1 MKKTWIF
8 SLLFCMSA
16 MLILAESPALAQAGW
31 NWPED
36 KATAEEKNALYTDLL
51 KQDNYEAALPHLQ
64 WLLTNAPDLNVSLYI
79 NGAKIYEGLAEAESD
94 PAKTVEYQEEALAMY
109 DKRIKYFNDESDVL
123 NRKAYTAYKYYKD
136 NKAKYPEL
144 VELFAKVFQ
153 LNGVNTMDNNLL
165 AFMDVVRR
173 HKLSGGD
180 ISDEQVLDYYTKIMD
195 VIDLKK
201 AKGTN
206 IDRLEKYAENIDKLL
221 TATVTV
227 DCAFV
232 ENNLGPKLKANPSD
246 LQMAKK
252 VFQLLLTG
260 KCSDS
265 PLFIESAKIVN
276 EHEPSYGVAKIIAVK
291 SAAEGNNEVAFQYYD
306 QAIELAD
313 DQQKKAEIYLDMAKI
328 NATQGQKSTARANA
342 RKALSFDPS
351 MSDAY
356 NLIGNLYFGSFEECR
371 GGESKVKDRAVYIA
385 AYEMYKK
392 AGNTQAMENARGQ
405 FPSIGEI
412 FEEGMQEG
420 QSVTVGCWI
429 QENVSL
435 QRRPS

>member
-8 SLLFCMSA
+8 SFVFCLGA
-16 MLILAESPALAQAGW
+16 VLVAKAQPGW

-51 KQDNYEAALPHLQ
+51 KQDNFKGALPHLE

-79 NGAKIYEGLAEAESD
+79 NGAKIYEGLADTESD
-94 PAKTVEYQEEALAMY
+94 PAKTVEYQDKALSMY
-109 DKRIKYFNDESDVL
+109 DKRIQYFNDESDVL

-144 VELFAKVFQ
+144 VTLFEKVFE
-153 LNGVNTMDNNLL
+153 LNGVNTLDNNLL

-173 HKLSGGD
+173 YKLSGGD
-180 ISDEQVLDYYTKIMD
+180 ISDEKVLEYYDKIMA
-195 VIDLKK
+195 VIDQKI
-201 AKGTN
+201 AKGVN
-206 IDRLEKYAENIDKLL
+206 VDRLKKYAENIDKLL

-227 DCAFV
+227 DCPFV
-232 ENNLGPKLKANPSD
+232 ENNLGPKLRANPSD
-246 LQMAKK
+246 LTMAKK
-252 VFQLLLTG
+252 IFQLLLTG

-265 PLFIESAKIVN
+265 PLFVEAAKVVN
-276 EHEPSYGVAKIIAVK
+276 EQEPSYGVAKVIAVK
-291 SAAEGNNEVAFQYYD
+291 AAADGDNETAFKYYN

-342 RKALSFDPS
+342 RKALSMDPS
-351 MSDAY
+351 QIEAY
-356 NLIGNLYFGSFEECR
+356 TLIGNLYFSSYEECR
-371 GGESKVKDRAVYIA
+371 GGESKVKDRGVFLA

-392 AGNTQAMENARGQ
+392 AGNTDAMEKAKEQ

-420 QSVTVGCWI
+420 QSMMVGCWI
-429 QENVSL
+429 QENVTL

>member
-1 MKKTWIF
+1 M
-8 SLLFCMSA
+8 FCLGTVMIIA
-16 MLILAESPALAQAGW
+16 ITPAVAQPGW

-36 KATAEEKNALYTDLL
+36 KAKAEESNALYTDFM
-51 KQDNYEAALPHLQ
+51 KQDNFKEALPHLN

-79 NGAKIYEGLAEAESD
+79 NGAKIYEGLADAETD
-94 PAKTVEYQEEALAMY
+94 PAKTVEYQDMALSMY
-109 DKRIKYFNDESDVL
+109 DKRIQYFNDESDVL

-144 VELFAKVFQ
+144 LDLFKKVFDQ
-153 LNGVNTMDNNLL
+153 NGVNTLDNNLL

-173 HKLSGGD
+173 YKVSGGD
-180 ISDEQVLDYYTKIMD
+180 ISDAQVIEYYGQIMD
-195 VIDLKK
+195 VIDQKK
-201 AKGTN
+201 AKKTN
-206 IDRLEKYAENIDKLL
+206 LDRLEKYSENIDKLL

-227 DCAFV
+227 DCKFV
-232 ENNLGPKLKANPSD
+232 EDNLGPKMKANPSD
-246 LQMAKK
+246 LPMAKK
-252 VFQLLLTG
+252 VFQLLITG

-265 PLFIESAKIVN
+265 PLFVESAKIVH
-276 EHEPSYGVAKIIAVK
+276 EHEPTYGVAKIIAVK
-291 SAAEGNNEVAFQYYD
+291 SAADGDNELAFQYYN

-351 MSDAY
+351 MTDAY

-371 GGESKVKDRAVYIA
+371 GGESKVKDRAVFIA
-385 AYEMYKK
+385 AFEMYKK
-392 AGNTQAMENARGQ
+392 AGNTEAMENARGQ

-420 QSVTVGCWI
+420 QSITVGCWI

>member
-1 MKKTWIF
+1 M
-8 SLLFCMSA
+8 FCLGA
-16 MLILAESPALAQAGW
+16 VLVAKAQPGW

-51 KQDNYEAALPHLQ
+51 KQDNFKGALPHLE

-79 NGAKIYEGLAEAESD
+79 NGAKIYEGLADTESD
-94 PAKTVEYQEEALAMY
+94 PAKTVEYQDKALSMY
-109 DKRIKYFNDESDVL
+109 DKRIQYFNDESDVL

-144 VELFAKVFQ
+144 VTLFEKVFE
-153 LNGVNTMDNNLL
+153 LNGVNTLDNNLL

-173 HKLSGGD
+173 YKLSGGD
-180 ISDEQVLDYYTKIMD
+180 ISDEKVLEYYDKIMA
-195 VIDLKK
+195 VIDQKI
-201 AKGTN
+201 AKGVN
-206 IDRLEKYAENIDKLL
+206 VDRLKKYAENIDKLL

-227 DCAFV
+227 DCPFV
-232 ENNLGPKLKANPSD
+232 ENNLGPKLRANPSD
-246 LQMAKK
+246 LTMAKK
-252 VFQLLLTG
+252 IFQLLLTG

-265 PLFIESAKIVN
+265 PLFVEAAKVVN
-276 EHEPSYGVAKIIAVK
+276 EQEPSYGVAKVIAVK
-291 SAAEGNNEVAFQYYD
+291 AAADGDNETAFKYYN

-342 RKALSFDPS
+342 RKALSMDPS
-351 MSDAY
+351 QIEAY
-356 NLIGNLYFGSFEECR
+356 TLIGNLYFSSYEECR
-371 GGESKVKDRAVYIA
+371 GGESKVKDRGVFLA

-392 AGNTQAMENARGQ
+392 AGNTDAMEKAKEQ

-420 QSVTVGCWI
+420 QSMMVGCWI
-429 QENVSL
+429 QENVTL